1 MIKVD
6 LNTYGLFRKILGERH
21 DADRIGK
28 DLICNHKTDA
38 DIQPGIQQFIPQAFI
53 EYSVSGTILG
63 TGNIG
68 LNK

>member
-6 LNTYGLFRKILGERH
+6 LNNYGLFGKILGERH

-28 DLICNHKTDA
+28 DLICNHTMFA
-38 DIQPGIQQFIPQAFI
+38 DIQPVIKQFIPQAFI
-53 EYSVSGTILG
+53 EYSVSSTIQG